1 MYLYH
6 YALDD
11 AHFDARMQR
20 AQNALRDVADSLS
33 TLCYD
38 LEDAAG
44 DVPDED
50 ADALRNLRDMIEAV
64 RDDVRDARSDLRL
77 VLESR

>member
-6 YALDD
+6 DTLDD
-11 AHFDARMQR
+11 VHFDARVQCAR
-20 AQNALRDVADSLS
+20 CALRDIADSLS

-44 DVPDED
+44 DIPDED

>member
-11 AHFDARMQR
+11 MHFDARVQR
-20 AQNALRDVADSLS
+20 ARCALLDIADILS
-33 TLCYD
+33 TLCYN

-44 DVPDED
+44 DVPGED
-50 ADALRNLRDMIEAV
+50 SDALRNLRDMIEAV
-64 RDDVRDARSDLRL
+64 RDDVRDARADLRL